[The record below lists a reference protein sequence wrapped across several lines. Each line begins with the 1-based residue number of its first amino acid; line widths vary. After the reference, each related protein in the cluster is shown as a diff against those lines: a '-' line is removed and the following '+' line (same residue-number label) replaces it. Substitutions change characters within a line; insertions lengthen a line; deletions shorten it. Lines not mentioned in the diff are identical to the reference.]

1 MKNKNVASIIKDF
14 LKENIW
20 LSIALIITVIFVVL
34 ASLIPPQ
41 VLKHIV
47 DNYLTKGLGDKL
59 LKLALIYFFVLL
71 IIGLLDFIKEGLLTI
86 CVYKRNC

>member
-1 MKNKNVASIIKDF
+1 MKNKNVTSLIKDF
-14 LKENIW
+14 LLENIW
-20 LSIALIITVIFVVL
+20 LSIALNITVILVVL

-41 VLKHIV
+41 ILKYIV

-59 LKLALIYFFVLL
+59 LVLALIYFSALL

-86 CVYKRNC
+86 CGQKIT